1 MADPLADSEW
11 QSLPVHDHT
20 TLCEVT
26 NRSIDP
32 GSRLFDLA
40 FGINHESNTLG
51 QLVGDGASEDN
62 DDLDEDTV
70 KIQLKIIAMGALC
83 NLVLEFSTMK
93 WVRSIEPK
101 WGGEV
106 HQAIEILP
114 VPIAERIGS
123 LGIEEYHLLSS
134 NFQLKLRV
142 IICLGWVEVY
152 KCLND
157 KNLSIQE
164 NMISLLRNL
173 VCGEISDIKI
183 LFRHLINTRADLLH
197 QVGAGQGLK
206 CKDNKLLSSQPN
218 NSIAGSSTITTTST
232 LHTSVKAELNPVNQ
246 NVKGLLK
253 EIKALEALS
262 AHAPRTGRRRLKTNE
277 SSQSNPPAQ
286 SFADD
291 AIRIQSEIEDLI
303 NKLTSEESLSE
314 SSLRKLSDLVKS
326 QAGNTKLNRRKLIE
340 IGLLGLTDSSSTDVR
355 AELYRLLRHAA
366 HTLVDI
372 NILCL
377 SRIEFLIIKTL
388 KRNHKSGYEKL
399 QALILVQSVACHP
412 CFLTLSIVR
421 AIVSIAETAEEKL
434 RQLSIESL
442 EELMVRDFKLLAQAD
457 GIKVIM
463 QSLNDTYVGLKEL
476 APYMANLIMA
486 RVDRPACRQYLKSGI
501 DFELALAAITKVNKP
516 TSTQA
521 QEESVRRPSQRSI
534 FP

>member
-32 GSRLFDLA
+32 ADEGAGSRLFDLA

-93 WVRSIEPK
+93 W
-101 WGGEV
+101 EV
-106 HQAIEILP
+106 LN
-114 VPIAERIGS
+114 RNG
-123 LGIEEYHLLSS
+123 
-134 NFQLKLRV
+134 LKLRV

-277 SSQSNPPAQ
+277 SAQSNPPAQ

-291 AIRIQSEIEDLI
+291 AIWIQSEIEDLI

-442 EELMVRDFKLLAQAD
+442 GELMVRDFKLLAQAD